1 MVNRNSMK
9 HAIYSFCCTAVFLC
23 TVGLFVTNS
32 QAYITPVAVVES
44 ENDKHDWECNYIIH
58 DHYHGFIKAHYVDSY
73 EELVTGG
80 IKFTSHD
87 GNTYQIPYPYFTI
100 EVRR

>member
-1 MVNRNSMK
+1 MK
-9 HAIYSFCCTAVFLC
+9 HTIYSICCTVAFLC
-23 TVGLFVTNS
+23 TVSLFAANS
-32 QAYITPVAVVES
+32 QAYIASTTTVQSQSQS

-58 DHYHGFIKAHYVDSY
+58 DHYHDFISAHYVDSY

-100 EVRR
+100 EGRQ